1 MTKPLFAPGEL
12 NKIGQVSAD
21 TINKSFGDK
30 IKSLTTVSDDVIK
43 EICPKEGDKEKL
55 VLLLEGLDK
64 ATTTEEKKAHII
76 KNVGEFGEILINIIG
91 KFL

>member
-1 MTKPLFAPGEL
+1 MKKPLFAPGEL

-55 VLLLEGLDK
+55 LLLLEGLNK
-64 ATTTEEKKAHII
+64 ATTLEDKKTHII
-76 KNVGEFGEILINIIG
+76 NNIGTVGEVLINIIG
-91 KFL
+91 KVL

>member
-12 NKIGQVSAD
+12 NKIAQVSVD
-21 TINKSFGDK
+21 TTNKSFEDK

-55 VLLLEGLDK
+55 VLLLEGLNK
-64 ATTTEEKKAHII
+64 ATTLEDKKTHIVNNI
-76 KNVGEFGEILINIIG
+76 GTVGEVLINIIG
-91 KFL
+91 RIL